1 MKYNDYS
8 IKKLQNKNLYVVL
21 DKDKELCYYN
31 KNLNRCVNFI
41 NNMDG
46 KEKKND

>member
-21 DKDKELCYYN
+21 DKDKKLCYYN
-31 KNLNRCVNFI
+31 KNLNRCVTFI
-41 NNMDG
+41 TAMD